1 MGPDTRKATW
11 SLAERKQSSAGSA
24 DAQPA
29 VLLLL
34 AESAE
39 LAELAVELVDSV
51 STYGGFRA
59 TKKVGVHN

>member
-34 AESAE
+34 AE
-39 LAELAVELVDSV
+39 LAEVAVELVDYPP
-51 STYGGFRA
+51 STYGG
-59 TKKVGVHN
+59 V